1 MEILQMI
8 DEIKTEEAAFVQVG
22 LDHFLQVLNN
32 ALYLNEKHDF
42 PLPLEFCYRKDM
54 LKGHLAPRPFIP
66 VFSLSL
72 LRRIRKDPSL
82 LDKGAD
88 MLEKDA
94 FAQWPLSSYSSF
106 DYAEQW
112 LYTKT
117 GRPLS
122 LTDKACMKQFS
133 FEVLLP
139 NKKLISK
146 RLISV
151 AHFLKKTG
159 DADGSEAS
167 LASALE
173 LHSKTGRQFI
183 EIPFIKA
190 LAKKSIEYC
199 ATQISEGADPREY
212 YEDVD

>member
-1 MEILQMI
+1 
-8 DEIKTEEAAFVQVG
+8 
-22 LDHFLQVLNN
+22 
-32 ALYLNEKHDF
+32 
-42 PLPLEFCYRKDM
+42 M

-72 LRRIRKDPSL
+72 LRRIRKNPSL
-82 LDKGAD
+82 LDRGGD

-106 DYAEQW
+106 DYAEEW
-112 LYTKT
+112 IYAKK
-117 GRPLS
+117 RRHLS
-122 LTDKACMKQFS
+122 LTDKSCMNRFS

-139 NKKLISK
+139 NKELISK

-151 AHFLKKTG
+151 AHFLEKTG
-159 DADGSEAS
+159 DIDGAELS

-173 LHSKTGRQFI
+173 LHSRSGRQFI

-190 LAKKSIEYC
+190 LARKSIEYC
-199 ATQISEGADPREY
+199 ATQIHEGLDPREY
-212 YEDVD
+212 YEDID